1 MKTNA
6 PTTPAHGHS
15 PVGLDMP
22 PRAKQINGCTDL
34 GSDVVTKDQKY
45 RRSLTMATGTQFHD
59 QPLGP
64 QASQEFIFGWLDT
77 VLGV

>member
-1 MKTNA
+1 ML
-6 PTTPAHGHS
+6 PTVNIPTY
-15 PVGLDMP
+15 VTVNQLDEFFGP
-22 PRAKQINGCTDL
+22 QGEKVL
-34 GSDVVTKDQKY
+34 GMLTSLTKNQKY

-64 QASQEFIFGWLDT
+64 QASQEFIFDWLDT